1 MSDTKRFSGKT
12 ALVTGAAGNIGLAV
26 ARRLAK
32 EGSHVV
38 LLDLDQAKLDEAA
51 KSLAGLGV
59 KIGTALCD
67 VTNYNS
73 VEKAVEEAEKTIGP
87 IDMLFNNAGYQG
99 AFAPIQD
106 YPVEDFQ
113 RVVNIDLVGAFH
125 VLRAVSRRMVTRRT
139 GSIVNTSSM
148 AGLQGPP
155 NMGAYGSSKFG
166 VVGLTQVASKDLA
179 PYNIRVNGIAPALM
193 GPGFMW
199 DRQTELQA
207 KTNTQ
212 YFSTD
217 PETVKKEMISSVPMR
232 RLGNI
237 EEIPGTVA
245 FLLSDDASYITGIT
259 MPISGG
265 IL

>member
-1 MSDTKRFSGKT
+1 MSDTKRFAGKT

-38 LLDLDQAKLDEAA
+38 LLDLDQAKLDDVA
-51 KSLAGLGV
+51 KGFAEHGV
-59 KIGTALCD
+59 KVKTVVCD
-67 VTNYNS
+67 VTNYAS
-73 VEKAVEEAEKTIGP
+73 VEEAVEYAEKTVGP
-87 IDMLFNNAGYQG
+87 IDFLFNNAGYQG
-99 AFAPIQD
+99 AFAPVQD

-125 VLRAVSRRMVTRRT
+125 VLRAVSRRMVERRS
-139 GSIVNTSSM
+139 GSIVNTASM

-155 NMGAYGSSKFG
+155 NMAAYGSSKFG

-179 PYNIRVNGIAPALM
+179 PHNIRVNGIAPALM

-207 KTNTQ
+207 ATNTQ

-217 PETVKKEMISSVPMR
+217 PEKVKVEMVAGVPMR
-232 RLGNI
+232 RLGDV

-245 FLLSDDASYITGIT
+245 FLLSEDSSYITGVT
-259 MPISGG
+259 LPISGG

>member
-1 MSDTKRFSGKT
+1 MSEKKRFAGKT

-38 LLDLDQAKLDEAA
+38 LLDLDQGKLDTAA
-51 KSLAGLGV
+51 TSLAEHGV
-59 KIGTALCD
+59 KVKTVVCD
-67 VTNYNS
+67 VTNYTS
-73 VEKAVEEAEKTIGP
+73 VEEAIDYAEKTVGP
-87 IDMLFNNAGYQG
+87 IDLLFNNAGYQG
-99 AFAPIQD
+99 AFAPIHE

-113 RVVNIDLVGAFH
+113 RVVDIDLVGAFH
-125 VLRAVSRRMVTRRT
+125 VLRAVSRRMVARRS
-139 GSIVNTSSM
+139 GSIVNTASM

-179 PYNIRVNGIAPALM
+179 PHNIRVNGIAPALM

-207 KTNTQ
+207 ATNTQ

-217 PETVKKEMISSVPMR
+217 PETVKKEMVAGVPMR
-232 RLGNI
+232 RLGDI

-245 FLLSDDASYITGIT
+245 FLLSEDSSYITGVT
-259 MPISGG
+259 LPISGG

>member
-1 MSDTKRFSGKT
+1 MSETKRFAGKT

-38 LLDLDQAKLDEAA
+38 LLDLDQGKLDEAA
-51 KSLAGLGV
+51 KQFAEHGV
-59 KIGTALCD
+59 KVKTVVCD
-67 VTNYNS
+67 VTNYTS
-73 VEKAVEEAEKTIGP
+73 VEEAVDYAEKDVGP
-87 IDMLFNNAGYQG
+87 IDLLFNNAGYQG
-99 AFAPIQD
+99 AFAPIHE

-113 RVVNIDLVGAFH
+113 RVVDIDLVGAFH
-125 VLRAVSRRMVTRRT
+125 VLRAVSRRMVARRS
-139 GSIVNTSSM
+139 GSIVNTASM

-179 PYNIRVNGIAPALM
+179 PHNIRVNGIAPALM

-207 KTNTQ
+207 ATNTQ

-217 PETVKKEMISSVPMR
+217 PETVKKEMVAGVPMR
-232 RLGNI
+232 RLGDI

-245 FLLSDDASYITGIT
+245 FLLSEDASYITGVT

>member
-1 MSDTKRFSGKT
+1 MSETRRFSGKT
-12 ALVTGAAGNIGLAV
+12 TLVTGAAGNIGLAV
-26 ARRLAK
+26 ARRMAR
-32 EGSHVV
+32 EGSNVI
-38 LLDLDQAKLDEAA
+38 LLDLDRAKLEEAA
-51 KSLAGLGV
+51 ASFDTDDVA
-59 KIGTALCD
+59 IGSIVCDITDYAALENELD
-67 VTNYNS
+67 
-73 VEKAVEEAEKTIGP
+73 KAESAIGP
-87 IDMLFNNAGYQG
+87 VDYLFNNAGYQG
-99 AFAPIQD
+99 AFAPIHD

-113 RVVNIDLVGAFH
+113 RVVSIDLVGAFH
-125 VLRAVSRRMVTRRT
+125 VLRAVSRRMVARRS
-139 GSIVNTSSM
+139 GSIVNTASM

-155 NMGAYGSSKFG
+155 NMGGYGSSKFG

-179 PYNIRVNGIAPALM
+179 PHNIRVNAIAPALM

-207 KTNTQ
+207 STNTQ

-217 PETVKKEMISSVPMR
+217 PEQVKKEMIAGVPMR
-232 RLGNI
+232 RLGDI

-245 FLLSDDASYITGIT
+245 FLLSEDASYITGVT